1 MIGLLKRYA
10 KWLHTQ
16 WPAGI
21 VEKFPVTSE
30 NGITTV
36 PGVRIVGDLTGI
48 PLLKFSSHTGAGAV
62 RAILQEPDF
71 RRTGTDADVLDLA
84 IVGGGVAGIS
94 AAIEASKAGLRY
106 AVFES
111 TQAFSTLVNF
121 PRAKP
126 IYTYPSDMTLDGGLA
141 VCRHDQGRSRG

>member
-16 WPAGI
+16 WPGGI
-21 VEKFPVTSE
+21 VEKCPVTSE

-48 PLLKFSSHTGAGAV
+48 PLFK
-62 RAILQEPDF
+62 ILFPHRRRRSACGFIQEPDF
-71 RRTGTDADVLDLA
+71 RRTGTGADVLDLA

-121 PRAKP
+121 PPAQSRSIPIRA
-126 IYTYPSDMTLDGGLA
+126 T
-141 VCRHDQGRSRG
+141 

>member
-1 MIGLLKRYA
+1 MIGLLKRYT

-71 RRTGTDADVLDLA
+71 RRAGTDADVLDLA
-84 IVGGGVAGIS
+84 IVGGEWLGFPPP
-94 AAIEASKAGLRY
+94 SKRQRRGFGMR
-106 AVFES
+106 S
-111 TQAFSTLVNF
+111 SNQRRPS
-121 PRAKP
+121 PR
-126 IYTYPSDMTLDGGLA
+126 S
-141 VCRHDQGRSRG
+141 